1 MKRKEAWS
9 LPSPIAPQLSSSGT
23 KNFVAKFT
31 NRTTLRNSQI
41 FDTGTNVGIGTA
53 NPTDKFEVRGNV
65 KLGSHGEFFGPGG
78 IENLLLVRGMVNL
91 DGTSFGQPGFSVTKA
106 GDRAIYRRAHN
117 ATSF

>member
-9 LPSPIAPQLSSSGT
+9 LPSPIAPQLSST
-23 KNFVAKFT
+23 KNFVAKCT

-41 FDTGTNVGIGTA
+41 FETGTNVGIGTA

-91 DGTSFGQPGFSVTKA
+91 DGTSFGARFFGYE
-106 GDRAIYRRAHN
+106 GRG
-117 ATSF
+117 